1 MNRLP
6 VVSFASR
13 ALAVVAALGFITAC
27 GDVDTYKVRTSP
39 WEDTESL
46 TNLEGRLVRLVR
58 ATSLCDSGESEEL
71 LSLVGSHTE
80 FPGEDVATLK
90 SSCSGANEAN
100 VSIDLDAK
108 SIIYDFSN
116 VAGSGMFASADFNGY
131 VFDTLARSCGE
142 ISSATVD
149 RNLSNLALNDDDL
162 VVDGHTLRANF
173 AGLSFDETTFVKID
187 LVFADAD

>member
-1 MNRLP
+1 MFVHRRAERPKP

-58 ATSLCDSGESEEL
+58 ATTLCDSGESEEL

-108 SIIYDFSN
+108 SIIYDFSD

-131 VFDTLARSCGE
+131 VFETMARSCGE

-149 RNLSNLALNDDDL
+149 RNRRDDVRQDRSGVHRRGLTLAPALTRTLALTPQL
-162 VVDGHTLRANF
+162 TL
-173 AGLSFDETTFVKID
+173 
-187 LVFADAD
+187 